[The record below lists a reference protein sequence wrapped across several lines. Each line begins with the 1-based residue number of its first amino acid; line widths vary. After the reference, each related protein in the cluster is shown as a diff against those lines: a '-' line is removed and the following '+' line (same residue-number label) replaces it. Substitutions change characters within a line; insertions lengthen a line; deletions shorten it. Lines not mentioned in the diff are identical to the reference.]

1 MWQVAEAESSEQQWQ
16 RRGDDSAAQPSHSLS
31 VLNSVGGGI
40 VVVGWG
46 VGFVWSS
53 LWRDKN
59 SRQSADRFVELWG
72 HRFVPKINLRI
83 CEYKNLRRTTKNE
96 QISRSAESRFGLW
109 GHSIRDRLAL

>member
-46 VGFVWSS
+46 GVCVVFSVAGQ
-53 LWRDKN
+53 K
-59 SRQSADRFVELWG
+59 QQ
-72 HRFVPKINLRI
+72 
-83 CEYKNLRRTTKNE
+83 T
-96 QISRSAESRFGLW
+96 ISR
-109 GHSIRDRLAL
+109 